1 MSKVTS
7 TDQAPIDIARKAAEE
22 VAPRDTVGAFLE
34 VVAESKG
41 VNSYFFE
48 TKQKGYPGWRWSVTL
63 FQANKKS
70 PITISEVVLLPG
82 DAALLAPNWVPWSE
96 RLADYRALQAELEA
110 QNAEEAEEQ
119 ESDTDETEVEVVD
132 SAVEAGSEVV
142 SADLAEDE
150 AFQETDEAEVSAVSE
165 LDQAKEPE
173 QDTVAASG
181 KKPRIFRRRK
191 RFGKK

>member
-7 TDQAPIDIARKAAEE
+7 SEQAPIDIARKAAEE

-34 VVAESKG
+34 VVAEGKG
-41 VNSYFFE
+41 VNSYLFE

-119 ESDTDETEVEVVD
+119 ESDSEETDVEVVDAVAAASEEESADLADDEADQETDETE
-132 SAVEAGSEVV
+132 A
-142 SADLAEDE
+142 
-150 AFQETDEAEVSAVSE
+150 SAVSE
-165 LDQAKEPE
+165 LDQAEESE